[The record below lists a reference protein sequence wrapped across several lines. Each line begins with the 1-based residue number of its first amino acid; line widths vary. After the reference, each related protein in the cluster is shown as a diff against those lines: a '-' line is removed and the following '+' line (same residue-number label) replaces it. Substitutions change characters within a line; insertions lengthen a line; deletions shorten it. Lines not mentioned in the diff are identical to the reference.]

1 MEVPT
6 SAQIGRS
13 LKNKDISDLYTA
25 YLTEIVERVHKYHIA
40 YKTMLYE

>member
-6 SAQIGRS
+6 CAQIGKL
-13 LKNKDISDLYTA
+13 LKNKDVANLYTT
-25 YLTEIVERVHKYHIA
+25 YLTEIVERIHKYHIA